1 MRIYMYICV
10 IIYIYMFSYFFL
22 HIYIVKKFIYIYI
35 YIYIY
40 IKQLRGTAI
49 GTTFA
54 PPYAIIFMAYLEER
68 ILKDIELQPRIWWKY
83 IDDIFFI

>member
-1 MRIYMYICV
+1 
-10 IIYIYMFSYFFL
+10 MFSYFFL
-22 HIYIVKKFIYIYI
+22 HIYIVKKLIYI

-68 ILKDIELQPRIWWKY
+68 ILKDIELQPRIRWKY

>member
-1 MRIYMYICV
+1 MCIYMYICV
-10 IIYIYMFSYFFL
+10 IIYIYIYMFSYFFL
-22 HIYIVKKFIYIYI
+22 HIYIVKKLIYIYI
-35 YIYIY
+35 LY

>member
-1 MRIYMYICV
+1 
-10 IIYIYMFSYFFL
+10 MFSYFFL
-22 HIYIVKKFIYIYI
+22 HIYIVKKL
-35 YIYIY
+35 
-40 IKQLRGTAI
+40 KQLRGTAI

-54 PPYAIIFMAYLEER
+54 PPYAIIFMAYLEEK

>member
-1 MRIYMYICV
+1 MMRIYMYICV

-22 HIYIVKKFIYIYI
+22 HIYIVKKFI

>member
-1 MRIYMYICV
+1 
-10 IIYIYMFSYFFL
+10 MFSYFFL
-22 HIYIVKKFIYIYI
+22 HIYIVKKLI

>member
-22 HIYIVKKFIYIYI
+22 HIYIVKKFI